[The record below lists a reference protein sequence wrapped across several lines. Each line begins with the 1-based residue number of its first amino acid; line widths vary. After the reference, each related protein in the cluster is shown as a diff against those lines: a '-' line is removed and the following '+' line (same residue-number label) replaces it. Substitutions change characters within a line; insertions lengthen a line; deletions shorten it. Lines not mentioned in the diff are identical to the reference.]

1 MDFST
6 TIWMIPKLFWTSALQ
21 GQGNSFNFF
30 AVRRKWKKYGRYIYY
45 TGLIFYLVFLLFLTS
60 FALLSPNASDL
71 LNSTKQMICIDNLPD
86 HPRSY
91 NIASNKKSIWM
102 YISQYGIIIISSLQL
117 ILELIQAVRVSIFY

>member
-45 TGLIFYLVFLLFLTS
+45 SGLVFYFVFLLFLTS

-71 LNSTKQMICIDNLPD
+71 LNSEKQICIDPSRNLTMKELE
-86 HPRSY
+86 
-91 NIASNKKSIWM
+91 SNKKSMWM

-117 ILELIQAVRVSIFY
+117 ILELIIAVRVSIFY

>member
-45 TGLIFYLVFLLFLTS
+45 SGLVFYFVFLLFLTS

-71 LNSTKQMICIDNLPD
+71 LNSEKQICIDPSRNLTMKELE
-86 HPRSY
+86 
-91 NIASNKKSIWM
+91 SNKKSIWM

>member
-21 GQGNSFNFF
+21 GQGNSFKFF

-45 TGLIFYLVFLLFLTS
+45 SGLVFYFVFLLFLTS

-71 LNSTKQMICIDNLPD
+71 LNSEKQICIDPSRNLTMKELE
-86 HPRSY
+86 
-91 NIASNKKSIWM
+91 SNKKSIWM